1 MKSISIKGARTH
13 NLKNIDVDIPRNKL
27 VVITGLSGSG
37 KSSLAFDTLY
47 AEGQRRYVESLSAY
61 ARQFLSM
68 MEKPDVDQIEG
79 LSPAISIEQ
88 KSASHNPRS
97 TVGTVTEIYDYLRL
111 LYSRVG
117 TPKCPDHDI
126 ELKAKS
132 ISEITDQICSF
143 EEGKK
148 IMIIAPIV
156 RGKKGEHLAVYEDLR
171 QEGFV
176 RAKVNEKIYSLDE
189 FPELEKNKKH
199 NISAVVDRLVVKS
212 NEEFR
217 QRVAESVE
225 TASNFSDGIIEIDF
239 MDGKNE
245 SILFSTNFSC
255 PECGYSI
262 PELEPRMFSFNSPF
276 GACDKCDGLGVI
288 QFIDPSKLIPDED
301 VSINNGAIKGWT
313 RRNRFYFYQ
322 LKCLANHY
330 NFSLSEKWKN
340 LDKEIKKII
349 LWGSEDVIDFSKRWR
364 SGSRLVR
371 KHKFEGV
378 ITNTQR
384 RFRDTDSEYMRNE
397 LSKLLSDKNLMH
409 AMALE
414 IKKNWPERKVLY
426 LSAEKFMYQF
436 IKALRFKDTM
446 SFKQQFRSVDVLMVD
461 DIQFIAGKDSTQEEF
476 FHTFNTLIDHNHQV
490 VISADRSPVD
500 LDGIEERIR
509 SRLGWGLVTDI
520 HASDYELRLGV
531 LQTKAKKHVE
541 DNPEIIIKD
550 NILEFL
556 AQRIDSNIRVL
567 EGALNRVIAYS
578 SFVNKPLTIE
588 MAQEVLKDLIRAS
601 QRKITIDDIQRK
613 VADYYNIRLS
623 DLLSARRSRTIARPR
638 QVAMYLSKIL
648 TTRSLPEI
656 GRKFGGRDHTTV
668 IHAVK
673 RIESLQD
680 SDNAIQEEVE
690 VLSRALEN

>member
-1 MKSISIKGARTH
+1 MSEKNSKTVDIKSSWDRTLSVLRAELGEATFRSWFKHIEFGELTEKKLVLYVPTKFMKDWIHTH
-13 NLKNIDVDIPRNKL
+13 YSDRILTILKNDNIPISSIFFELQKFKTTKEPLNNNLEKTTTSSKPSIHTKYSSDESGDHNSML
-27 VVITGLSGSG
+27 GAPLDPNLSFDNFVVGGSNE
-37 KSSLAFDTLY
+37 L
-47 AEGQRRYVESLSAY
+47 AY
-61 ARQFLSM
+61 AAAKR
-68 MEKPDVDQIEG
+68 I
-79 LSPAISIEQ
+79 
-88 KSASHNPRS
+88 
-97 TVGTVTEIYDYLRL
+97 TEVE
-111 LYSRVG
+111 RV
-117 TPKCPDHDI
+117 
-126 ELKAKS
+126 
-132 ISEITDQICSF
+132 
-143 EEGKK
+143 
-148 IMIIAPIV
+148 
-156 RGKKGEHLAVYEDLR
+156 
-171 QEGFV
+171 
-176 RAKVNEKIYSLDE
+176 
-189 FPELEKNKKH
+189 
-199 NISAVVDRLVVKS
+199 
-212 NEEFR
+212 
-217 QRVAESVE
+217 
-225 TASNFSDGIIEIDF
+225 
-239 MDGKNE
+239 
-245 SILFSTNFSC
+245 
-255 PECGYSI
+255 
-262 PELEPRMFSFNSPF
+262 SFNPLF
-276 GACDKCDGLGVI
+276 LYGGGGLG
-288 QFIDPSKLIPDED
+288 K
-301 VSINNGAIKGWT
+301 T
-313 RRNRFYFYQ
+313 
-322 LKCLANHY
+322 H
-330 NFSLSEKWKN
+330 
-340 LDKEIKKII
+340 
-349 LWGSEDVIDFSKRWR
+349 
-364 SGSRLVR
+364 
-371 KHKFEGV
+371 
-378 ITNTQR
+378 
-384 RFRDTDSEYMRNE
+384 
-397 LSKLLSDKNLMH
+397 LMH

-414 IKKNWPERKVLY
+414 IKRNWPERKVLY

>member
-1 MKSISIKGARTH
+1 MSEKNSKTVDIKSSWDRTLSVLRAELGEATFRSWFKHIEFGELTEKKLVLYVPTKFMKDWIHTH
-13 NLKNIDVDIPRNKL
+13 YSDRILTILKNDNIPVSSIFFELQKFKTTKEPLNNNLEKTTTSSKL
-27 VVITGLSGSG
+27 SVHTKYSSDESGDHNSMLGAPLDPNLSFDNFVVGGSNE
-37 KSSLAFDTLY
+37 L
-47 AEGQRRYVESLSAY
+47 AY
-61 ARQFLSM
+61 AAAKR
-68 MEKPDVDQIEG
+68 I
-79 LSPAISIEQ
+79 
-88 KSASHNPRS
+88 
-97 TVGTVTEIYDYLRL
+97 TEVE
-111 LYSRVG
+111 RV
-117 TPKCPDHDI
+117 
-126 ELKAKS
+126 
-132 ISEITDQICSF
+132 
-143 EEGKK
+143 
-148 IMIIAPIV
+148 
-156 RGKKGEHLAVYEDLR
+156 
-171 QEGFV
+171 
-176 RAKVNEKIYSLDE
+176 
-189 FPELEKNKKH
+189 
-199 NISAVVDRLVVKS
+199 
-212 NEEFR
+212 
-217 QRVAESVE
+217 
-225 TASNFSDGIIEIDF
+225 
-239 MDGKNE
+239 
-245 SILFSTNFSC
+245 
-255 PECGYSI
+255 
-262 PELEPRMFSFNSPF
+262 SFNPLF
-276 GACDKCDGLGVI
+276 LYGGVGLG
-288 QFIDPSKLIPDED
+288 K
-301 VSINNGAIKGWT
+301 T
-313 RRNRFYFYQ
+313 
-322 LKCLANHY
+322 H
-330 NFSLSEKWKN
+330 
-340 LDKEIKKII
+340 
-349 LWGSEDVIDFSKRWR
+349 
-364 SGSRLVR
+364 
-371 KHKFEGV
+371 
-378 ITNTQR
+378 
-384 RFRDTDSEYMRNE
+384 
-397 LSKLLSDKNLMH
+397 LMH

>member
-1 MKSISIKGARTH
+1 MSEKNSKTVDIKSSWDRTLSVLRAELGEATFRSWFKHIEFGELTEKKLVLYVPTKFMKDWIHTH
-13 NLKNIDVDIPRNKL
+13 YSDRILTILKNDNIPVSSIFFELQKFKTTKEPLNNNLEKTTTSSKPSIHTKYSSDESGDHNSML
-27 VVITGLSGSG
+27 GAPLDPNLSFDNFVVGGSNE
-37 KSSLAFDTLY
+37 L
-47 AEGQRRYVESLSAY
+47 AY
-61 ARQFLSM
+61 AAAKR
-68 MEKPDVDQIEG
+68 I
-79 LSPAISIEQ
+79 
-88 KSASHNPRS
+88 
-97 TVGTVTEIYDYLRL
+97 TEVE
-111 LYSRVG
+111 RV
-117 TPKCPDHDI
+117 
-126 ELKAKS
+126 
-132 ISEITDQICSF
+132 
-143 EEGKK
+143 
-148 IMIIAPIV
+148 
-156 RGKKGEHLAVYEDLR
+156 
-171 QEGFV
+171 
-176 RAKVNEKIYSLDE
+176 
-189 FPELEKNKKH
+189 
-199 NISAVVDRLVVKS
+199 
-212 NEEFR
+212 
-217 QRVAESVE
+217 
-225 TASNFSDGIIEIDF
+225 
-239 MDGKNE
+239 
-245 SILFSTNFSC
+245 
-255 PECGYSI
+255 
-262 PELEPRMFSFNSPF
+262 SFNPLF
-276 GACDKCDGLGVI
+276 LYGGVGLG
-288 QFIDPSKLIPDED
+288 K
-301 VSINNGAIKGWT
+301 T
-313 RRNRFYFYQ
+313 
-322 LKCLANHY
+322 H
-330 NFSLSEKWKN
+330 
-340 LDKEIKKII
+340 
-349 LWGSEDVIDFSKRWR
+349 
-364 SGSRLVR
+364 
-371 KHKFEGV
+371 
-378 ITNTQR
+378 
-384 RFRDTDSEYMRNE
+384 
-397 LSKLLSDKNLMH
+397 LMH

-673 RIESLQD
+673 RIESLKD

-690 VLSRALEN
+690 VLSRAPEN

>member
-1 MKSISIKGARTH
+1 MSEKNSKTVDIKSSWDRTLSVLRAELGEATFRSWFKHIEFGELTEKKLVLYVPTKFMKDWIHTH
-13 NLKNIDVDIPRNKL
+13 YSDRILTILKNDNIPVSSIFFELQKYKTTKEPLNNNLEKTITSSKPSIHTKYSSDESGDHNSML
-27 VVITGLSGSG
+27 GAPLDPNLSFDNFVVGGSNE
-37 KSSLAFDTLY
+37 L
-47 AEGQRRYVESLSAY
+47 AY
-61 ARQFLSM
+61 AAAKR
-68 MEKPDVDQIEG
+68 I
-79 LSPAISIEQ
+79 
-88 KSASHNPRS
+88 
-97 TVGTVTEIYDYLRL
+97 TEVE
-111 LYSRVG
+111 RV
-117 TPKCPDHDI
+117 
-126 ELKAKS
+126 
-132 ISEITDQICSF
+132 
-143 EEGKK
+143 
-148 IMIIAPIV
+148 
-156 RGKKGEHLAVYEDLR
+156 
-171 QEGFV
+171 
-176 RAKVNEKIYSLDE
+176 
-189 FPELEKNKKH
+189 
-199 NISAVVDRLVVKS
+199 
-212 NEEFR
+212 
-217 QRVAESVE
+217 
-225 TASNFSDGIIEIDF
+225 
-239 MDGKNE
+239 
-245 SILFSTNFSC
+245 
-255 PECGYSI
+255 
-262 PELEPRMFSFNSPF
+262 SFNPLF
-276 GACDKCDGLGVI
+276 LYGGVGLG
-288 QFIDPSKLIPDED
+288 K
-301 VSINNGAIKGWT
+301 T
-313 RRNRFYFYQ
+313 
-322 LKCLANHY
+322 H
-330 NFSLSEKWKN
+330 
-340 LDKEIKKII
+340 
-349 LWGSEDVIDFSKRWR
+349 
-364 SGSRLVR
+364 
-371 KHKFEGV
+371 
-378 ITNTQR
+378 
-384 RFRDTDSEYMRNE
+384 
-397 LSKLLSDKNLMH
+397 LMH

-601 QRKITIDDIQRK
+601 QRRITIDDIQRK

>member
-1 MKSISIKGARTH
+1 M
-13 NLKNIDVDIPRNKL
+13 
-27 VVITGLSGSG
+27 
-37 KSSLAFDTLY
+37 
-47 AEGQRRYVESLSAY
+47 
-61 ARQFLSM
+61 
-68 MEKPDVDQIEG
+68 
-79 LSPAISIEQ
+79 
-88 KSASHNPRS
+88 
-97 TVGTVTEIYDYLRL
+97 
-111 LYSRVG
+111 
-117 TPKCPDHDI
+117 
-126 ELKAKS
+126 
-132 ISEITDQICSF
+132 
-143 EEGKK
+143 
-148 IMIIAPIV
+148 
-156 RGKKGEHLAVYEDLR
+156 
-171 QEGFV
+171 
-176 RAKVNEKIYSLDE
+176 
-189 FPELEKNKKH
+189 
-199 NISAVVDRLVVKS
+199 
-212 NEEFR
+212 
-217 QRVAESVE
+217 
-225 TASNFSDGIIEIDF
+225 
-239 MDGKNE
+239 
-245 SILFSTNFSC
+245 
-255 PECGYSI
+255 
-262 PELEPRMFSFNSPF
+262 
-276 GACDKCDGLGVI
+276 GLG
-288 QFIDPSKLIPDED
+288 K
-301 VSINNGAIKGWT
+301 T
-313 RRNRFYFYQ
+313 
-322 LKCLANHY
+322 H
-330 NFSLSEKWKN
+330 
-340 LDKEIKKII
+340 
-349 LWGSEDVIDFSKRWR
+349 
-364 SGSRLVR
+364 
-371 KHKFEGV
+371 
-378 ITNTQR
+378 
-384 RFRDTDSEYMRNE
+384 
-397 LSKLLSDKNLMH
+397 LMH

-638 QVAMYLSKIL
+638 QVAMYLSRIL
-648 TTRSLPEI
+648 TEHSLQEI
-656 GRKFGGRDHTTV
+656 GAAFGGRDHGTV
-668 IHAVK
+668 IHACKTV
-673 RIESLQD
+673 ENMMDQD
-680 SDNAIQEEVE
+680 NSIKHSVE
-690 VLSRALEN
+690 LLNEQLSQSME

>member
-1 MKSISIKGARTH
+1 VSEKNSKTVDIKSSWDRTLSVLRAELGEATFRSWFKHIEFGELTEKKLVLYVPTKFMKDWIHTH
-13 NLKNIDVDIPRNKL
+13 YSDRILTILKNDNIPVSSIFFELQKFKTTKDPLNNNLEKTTTSSKPSIHTKYSSDESGDHNSML
-27 VVITGLSGSG
+27 GAPLDPNLSFDNFVVGGSNE
-37 KSSLAFDTLY
+37 L
-47 AEGQRRYVESLSAY
+47 AY
-61 ARQFLSM
+61 AAAKR
-68 MEKPDVDQIEG
+68 I
-79 LSPAISIEQ
+79 
-88 KSASHNPRS
+88 
-97 TVGTVTEIYDYLRL
+97 TEVE
-111 LYSRVG
+111 RV
-117 TPKCPDHDI
+117 
-126 ELKAKS
+126 
-132 ISEITDQICSF
+132 
-143 EEGKK
+143 
-148 IMIIAPIV
+148 
-156 RGKKGEHLAVYEDLR
+156 
-171 QEGFV
+171 
-176 RAKVNEKIYSLDE
+176 
-189 FPELEKNKKH
+189 
-199 NISAVVDRLVVKS
+199 
-212 NEEFR
+212 
-217 QRVAESVE
+217 
-225 TASNFSDGIIEIDF
+225 
-239 MDGKNE
+239 
-245 SILFSTNFSC
+245 
-255 PECGYSI
+255 
-262 PELEPRMFSFNSPF
+262 SFNPLF
-276 GACDKCDGLGVI
+276 LYGGVGLG
-288 QFIDPSKLIPDED
+288 K
-301 VSINNGAIKGWT
+301 T
-313 RRNRFYFYQ
+313 
-322 LKCLANHY
+322 H
-330 NFSLSEKWKN
+330 
-340 LDKEIKKII
+340 
-349 LWGSEDVIDFSKRWR
+349 
-364 SGSRLVR
+364 
-371 KHKFEGV
+371 
-378 ITNTQR
+378 
-384 RFRDTDSEYMRNE
+384 
-397 LSKLLSDKNLMH
+397 LMH

-601 QRKITIDDIQRK
+601 QRRITIDDIQRK

>member
-1 MKSISIKGARTH
+1 MSEKNSKTVDIKSSWDRTLSVLRAELGEATFRSWFKHIEFGELIEKKLVLYVPTKFMKDWIHTH
-13 NLKNIDVDIPRNKL
+13 YSDRILTILKNDNIPVSSIFFELQKFKTTKEPLNNNLEKTTTSSKPSMHTKYSSDESGDHNSML
-27 VVITGLSGSG
+27 GAPLDPNLSFDNFVVGGSNE
-37 KSSLAFDTLY
+37 L
-47 AEGQRRYVESLSAY
+47 AY
-61 ARQFLSM
+61 AAAKR
-68 MEKPDVDQIEG
+68 I
-79 LSPAISIEQ
+79 
-88 KSASHNPRS
+88 
-97 TVGTVTEIYDYLRL
+97 TEVE
-111 LYSRVG
+111 RV
-117 TPKCPDHDI
+117 
-126 ELKAKS
+126 
-132 ISEITDQICSF
+132 
-143 EEGKK
+143 
-148 IMIIAPIV
+148 
-156 RGKKGEHLAVYEDLR
+156 
-171 QEGFV
+171 
-176 RAKVNEKIYSLDE
+176 
-189 FPELEKNKKH
+189 
-199 NISAVVDRLVVKS
+199 
-212 NEEFR
+212 
-217 QRVAESVE
+217 
-225 TASNFSDGIIEIDF
+225 
-239 MDGKNE
+239 
-245 SILFSTNFSC
+245 
-255 PECGYSI
+255 
-262 PELEPRMFSFNSPF
+262 SFNPLF
-276 GACDKCDGLGVI
+276 LYGGVGLG
-288 QFIDPSKLIPDED
+288 K
-301 VSINNGAIKGWT
+301 T
-313 RRNRFYFYQ
+313 
-322 LKCLANHY
+322 H
-330 NFSLSEKWKN
+330 
-340 LDKEIKKII
+340 
-349 LWGSEDVIDFSKRWR
+349 
-364 SGSRLVR
+364 
-371 KHKFEGV
+371 
-378 ITNTQR
+378 
-384 RFRDTDSEYMRNE
+384 
-397 LSKLLSDKNLMH
+397 LMH

-531 LQTKAKKHVE
+531 LQTKAKKHAE

-601 QRKITIDDIQRK
+601 QRRITIDDIQRK

>member
-1 MKSISIKGARTH
+1 MSEKNSKTVDIKSSWDRTLSVLRAELGEATFRSWFKHIEFGELTEKKLVLYVPTKFMKDWIHTH
-13 NLKNIDVDIPRNKL
+13 YSDRILTILKNDNIPVSSIFFELQKFKTTKEPPNNNLEKTTTSSKPSIHTKYSSDESGDHNSML
-27 VVITGLSGSG
+27 GAPLDPNLSFDNFVVGGSNE
-37 KSSLAFDTLY
+37 L
-47 AEGQRRYVESLSAY
+47 AY
-61 ARQFLSM
+61 AAAKR
-68 MEKPDVDQIEG
+68 I
-79 LSPAISIEQ
+79 
-88 KSASHNPRS
+88 
-97 TVGTVTEIYDYLRL
+97 TEVE
-111 LYSRVG
+111 RV
-117 TPKCPDHDI
+117 
-126 ELKAKS
+126 
-132 ISEITDQICSF
+132 
-143 EEGKK
+143 
-148 IMIIAPIV
+148 
-156 RGKKGEHLAVYEDLR
+156 
-171 QEGFV
+171 
-176 RAKVNEKIYSLDE
+176 
-189 FPELEKNKKH
+189 
-199 NISAVVDRLVVKS
+199 
-212 NEEFR
+212 
-217 QRVAESVE
+217 
-225 TASNFSDGIIEIDF
+225 
-239 MDGKNE
+239 
-245 SILFSTNFSC
+245 
-255 PECGYSI
+255 
-262 PELEPRMFSFNSPF
+262 SFNPLF
-276 GACDKCDGLGVI
+276 LYGGVGLG
-288 QFIDPSKLIPDED
+288 K
-301 VSINNGAIKGWT
+301 T
-313 RRNRFYFYQ
+313 
-322 LKCLANHY
+322 H
-330 NFSLSEKWKN
+330 
-340 LDKEIKKII
+340 
-349 LWGSEDVIDFSKRWR
+349 
-364 SGSRLVR
+364 
-371 KHKFEGV
+371 
-378 ITNTQR
+378 
-384 RFRDTDSEYMRNE
+384 
-397 LSKLLSDKNLMH
+397 LMH

-531 LQTKAKKHVE
+531 LQTKAKKHAE

-601 QRKITIDDIQRK
+601 QRRITIDDIQRK

>member
-1 MKSISIKGARTH
+1 MSEKNSKTVDIKSSWDRTLSVLRAELGEATFRSWFKHIEFGELTEKKLVLYVPTKFMKDWIHTH
-13 NLKNIDVDIPRNKL
+13 YSDRILTILKNDNIPVSSIFFELQKFKTTKEPPNNNIEKTTTSSKPSIHTKYSSDESGDHNSML
-27 VVITGLSGSG
+27 GAPLDPNLSFDNFVVGGSNE
-37 KSSLAFDTLY
+37 L
-47 AEGQRRYVESLSAY
+47 AY
-61 ARQFLSM
+61 AAAKR
-68 MEKPDVDQIEG
+68 I
-79 LSPAISIEQ
+79 
-88 KSASHNPRS
+88 
-97 TVGTVTEIYDYLRL
+97 TEVE
-111 LYSRVG
+111 RV
-117 TPKCPDHDI
+117 
-126 ELKAKS
+126 
-132 ISEITDQICSF
+132 
-143 EEGKK
+143 
-148 IMIIAPIV
+148 
-156 RGKKGEHLAVYEDLR
+156 
-171 QEGFV
+171 
-176 RAKVNEKIYSLDE
+176 
-189 FPELEKNKKH
+189 
-199 NISAVVDRLVVKS
+199 
-212 NEEFR
+212 
-217 QRVAESVE
+217 
-225 TASNFSDGIIEIDF
+225 
-239 MDGKNE
+239 
-245 SILFSTNFSC
+245 
-255 PECGYSI
+255 
-262 PELEPRMFSFNSPF
+262 SFNPLF
-276 GACDKCDGLGVI
+276 LYGGVGLG
-288 QFIDPSKLIPDED
+288 K
-301 VSINNGAIKGWT
+301 T
-313 RRNRFYFYQ
+313 
-322 LKCLANHY
+322 H
-330 NFSLSEKWKN
+330 
-340 LDKEIKKII
+340 
-349 LWGSEDVIDFSKRWR
+349 
-364 SGSRLVR
+364 
-371 KHKFEGV
+371 
-378 ITNTQR
+378 
-384 RFRDTDSEYMRNE
+384 
-397 LSKLLSDKNLMH
+397 LMH

-601 QRKITIDDIQRK
+601 QRRITIDDIQRK

>member
-1 MKSISIKGARTH
+1 MSEKNSKTVDIKSSWDRTLSVLRAELGEATFRSWFKHIEFGELTEKKLVLYVPTKFMKDWIHTH
-13 NLKNIDVDIPRNKL
+13 YSDRILTILKNDNIPVSSIFFELQKFKTTKEPLNNNLEKTTTSSKPSIHTKYSSDESGDHNSML
-27 VVITGLSGSG
+27 GAPLDPNLSFDNFVVGGSNE
-37 KSSLAFDTLY
+37 L
-47 AEGQRRYVESLSAY
+47 AY
-61 ARQFLSM
+61 AAAKR
-68 MEKPDVDQIEG
+68 I
-79 LSPAISIEQ
+79 
-88 KSASHNPRS
+88 
-97 TVGTVTEIYDYLRL
+97 TEVE
-111 LYSRVG
+111 RV
-117 TPKCPDHDI
+117 
-126 ELKAKS
+126 
-132 ISEITDQICSF
+132 
-143 EEGKK
+143 
-148 IMIIAPIV
+148 
-156 RGKKGEHLAVYEDLR
+156 
-171 QEGFV
+171 
-176 RAKVNEKIYSLDE
+176 
-189 FPELEKNKKH
+189 
-199 NISAVVDRLVVKS
+199 
-212 NEEFR
+212 
-217 QRVAESVE
+217 
-225 TASNFSDGIIEIDF
+225 
-239 MDGKNE
+239 
-245 SILFSTNFSC
+245 
-255 PECGYSI
+255 
-262 PELEPRMFSFNSPF
+262 SFNPLF
-276 GACDKCDGLGVI
+276 LYGGVGLG
-288 QFIDPSKLIPDED
+288 K
-301 VSINNGAIKGWT
+301 T
-313 RRNRFYFYQ
+313 
-322 LKCLANHY
+322 H
-330 NFSLSEKWKN
+330 
-340 LDKEIKKII
+340 
-349 LWGSEDVIDFSKRWR
+349 
-364 SGSRLVR
+364 
-371 KHKFEGV
+371 
-378 ITNTQR
+378 
-384 RFRDTDSEYMRNE
+384 
-397 LSKLLSDKNLMH
+397 LMH

-601 QRKITIDDIQRK
+601 QRRITIDDIQRK

-623 DLLSARRSRTIARPR
+623 DLLSARRSRKIARPR